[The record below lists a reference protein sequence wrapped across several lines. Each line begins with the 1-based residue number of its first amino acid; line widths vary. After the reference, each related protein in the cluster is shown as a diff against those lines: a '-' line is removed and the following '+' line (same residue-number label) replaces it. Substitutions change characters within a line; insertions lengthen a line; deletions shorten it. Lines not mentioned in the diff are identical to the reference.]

1 MVETPARIFFR
12 FVGAEDKTFLIRRVP
27 VHNKFQNI
35 SNLGLKHAD
44 RCVGHL
50 LLGIETKLDEYAFVT
65 EAECV

>member
-50 LLGIETKLDEYAFVT
+50 LLGIETQF
-65 EAECV
+65 